1 VRAVRGREKETLLSG
16 RGLYGVKVED
26 AVVEERVGGGGSGS
40 VLEMAM
46 LAFVVLV
53 GVRVRE
59 GRSGEGRGR
68 YVRGSCCGADGGAA
82 GEEGNGGSL
91 WFLSKGKGNEGALG
105 LKVEDERKWGKR

>member
-1 VRAVRGREKETLLSG
+1 MLASRVSAEG

-26 AVVEERVGGGGSGS
+26 AVVEERVRGGDL
-40 VLEMAM
+40 VRCWKWRW

-68 YVRGSCCGADGGAA
+68 SVRGSCCGADGGAA

-105 LKVEDERKWGKR
+105 LKVEDERK

>member
-1 VRAVRGREKETLLSG
+1 MLASRVSAEG

-26 AVVEERVGGGGSGS
+26 AVVEERVRGGDL
-40 VLEMAM
+40 VRCWKWRW

-68 YVRGSCCGADGGAA
+68 SVRGSCCGAPNCFSMDT
-82 GEEGNGGSL
+82 
-91 WFLSKGKGNEGALG
+91 
-105 LKVEDERKWGKR
+105 D